1 MIAAL
6 TALLMRKET
15 DTAAPER
22 TDEERGSLPAE
33 IVFRKWK
40 NAMFRAAFEILGDDG
55 QAEDAVMDA
64 LEKICAD
71 PERFRISP
79 GTDDSRLK
87 LLVMRTVENAA
98 LDRYRKRKRRLRRE
112 SPLPSGEEEREDGP
126 ASENGES
133 AEEAFFAGEELLR
146 CDFGA
151 LEQAVRTL
159 PEKYRTLLVLRYGEE
174 YGNREIAAML
184 GIPESTV
191 ATRLARAR
199 EALKRKIGEGR

>member
-15 DTAAPER
+15 DSVTPER
-22 TDEERGSLPAE
+22 PEEEIGPLPAE

-40 NAMFRAAFEILGDDG
+40 NAMFRAAFGILGDDG

-64 LEKICAD
+64 LEKICAN
-71 PERFRISP
+71 PERFRIPAP

-112 SPLPSGEEEREDGP
+112 SPLPSGEEDREGEP
-126 ASENGES
+126 EENSES
-133 AEEAFFAGEELLR
+133 AEEVFFADEER
-146 CDFGA
+146 NGFGT
-151 LEQAVRTL
+151 LEEAVRAL
-159 PEKYRTLLVLRYGEE
+159 PEKYRTLLALRYGEE

-191 ATRLARAR
+191 ATWLARAR
-199 EALKRKIGEGR
+199 EALKRKIGEG